1 MDENSINESITSN
14 IQISQSPLSD
24 ICNNFQLSFNKYN
37 TNINNNNRSV
47 SLQRDDLL
55 EEKRLSTT
63 SNRIDSIKDLLNNLQ
78 KDVSKDSDINQ
89 VLEEQQI
96 FKTYYTTITKSKNN
110 LYELLKIII
119 GYKVITLLSK
129 DIGNIL
135 DNNFSFNNFFLVLAS
150 YLLRTVESK

>member
-1 MDENSINESITSN
+1 M
-14 IQISQSPLSD
+14 
-24 ICNNFQLSFNKYN
+24 
-37 TNINNNNRSV
+37 
-47 SLQRDDLL
+47 
-55 EEKRLSTT
+55 STT